1 MKTLHRTLVIAVA
14 FSAGT
19 SACSQNTSSS
29 SGGTTGALGPTN
41 VATINGKPLPESVLR
56 VYALTTEGGNLE
68 DLAPDVRQR
77 LIDELIGVALL
88 TQEAEKAGLS
98 GSRTVAAQVELQ
110 RLQLVARA
118 QLTSHL
124 EKNPPTEE
132 ELRKIYEENL
142 PRLSG
147 EQYKT
152 RHILVPTEP
161 EAARVIERLRAG
173 QDFVAIAQEHADGP
187 TGPNGGSLDWL
198 TTDSMPP
205 AFAAAVRTMTAGSY
219 SAAPVQTEYGFHV
232 ILLEETRKQEPPGL
246 EEVRS
251 ELVSAAERNRVQD
264 YLKSLRDA
272 ATVKVEP

>member
-1 MKTLHRTLVIAVA
+1 MKTLYRTLIVVVSLA
-14 FSAGT
+14 AGT

-29 SGGTTGALGPTN
+29 SGTTGALGPTN

-68 DLAPDVRQR
+68 DVAPEVRQR

-110 RLQLVARA
+110 RLQLLARA

-124 EKNPPTEE
+124 EKNPPTED

-152 RHILVPTEP
+152 RHILVPTEA
-161 EAARVIERLRAG
+161 EATSVIERLRGG
-173 QDFVAIAQEHADGP
+173 QGFVALAQEHADGP

-205 AFAAAVRTMTAGSY
+205 EFAAAVRAMTVGSH
-219 SAAPVQTEYGFHV
+219 SATPVKTEYGFHV
-232 ILLEETRKQEPPGL
+232 ILLEETRKQEPPAL

-251 ELVSAAERNRVQD
+251 ELVSAVERNRVQD

-272 ATVKVEP
+272 ATVNIEP

>member
-1 MKTLHRTLVIAVA
+1 MKTLYRTLIVVVSLA
-14 FSAGT
+14 AGT

-29 SGGTTGALGPTN
+29 SGTTGALGPTN

-68 DLAPDVRQR
+68 DVAPEVRQR

-110 RLQLVARA
+110 RLQLLARA

-124 EKNPPTEE
+124 EKNPPTED

-152 RHILVPTEP
+152 RHILVPTEA
-161 EAARVIERLRAG
+161 EATGVIERLRGG
-173 QDFVAIAQEHADGP
+173 QDFAALAQEHADGP

-205 AFAAAVRTMTAGSY
+205 EFAAAVRAMTVGSH
-219 SAAPVQTEYGFHV
+219 SATPVKTEYGFHV
-232 ILLEETRKQEPPGL
+232 ILLEETRKQEPPAL

-251 ELVSAAERNRVQD
+251 ELVSAVERNRVQD

-272 ATVKVEP
+272 ATVNIEP

>member
-1 MKTLHRTLVIAVA
+1 MKTLYRALVIAGA
-14 FSAGT
+14 LAAGT
-19 SACSQNTSSS
+19 SACSQNSSS
-29 SGGTTGALGPTN
+29 TSGTTGALGPTN

-56 VYALTTEGGNLE
+56 VYALATEGGNLD
-68 DLAPDVRQR
+68 DLAPEVRQR
-77 LIDELIGVALL
+77 LLDELIGVTLL

-124 EKNPPTEE
+124 EKNPPTED
-132 ELRKIYEENL
+132 ELRTIYDENL

-152 RHILVPTEP
+152 RHILVPTEA
-161 EAARVIERLRAG
+161 EAASVIERLRGG

-205 AFAAAVRTMTAGSY
+205 PFAAAVRAMTAGSY
-219 SAAPVQTEYGFHV
+219 STAPVQTEYGFHV
-232 ILLEETRKQEPPGL
+232 ILLEETRKQEPPAL

-251 ELVSAAERNRVQD
+251 ELVGAVERKRVEE

-272 ATVKVEP
+272 ATVNVEP